1 MAEPRTITIFL
12 VHGAFAEWLS
22 NWKPVLGL
30 LLAKG
35 YKVVAAPNPLRGV
48 SSDAAYVSSFLN
60 TIDGPI
66 ILVGHSY
73 GGAVI
78 TNGAN
83 GNQSVKA
90 LVHVAAFAPD
100 TGESVAC
107 CAAFPAAPLRRTRR
121 PPFCSRTVA
130 GTWPKFIK
138 FGRNYYSV
146 GGN

>member
-1 MAEPRTITIFL
+1 M
-12 VHGAFAEWLS
+12 
-22 NWKPVLGL
+22 
-30 LLAKG
+30 LAKG

-78 TNGAN
+78 TNAAS

-90 LVHVAAFAPD
+90 LVYVAAFAPD
-100 TGESVAC
+100 AGRAWPRC
-107 CAAFPAAPLRRTRR
+107 CAAFPAAPSRRTRR

-130 GTWPKFIK
+130 RTSTFNLIGSGSSMRLISRKPKRSCWP
-138 FGRNYYSV
+138 
-146 GGN
+146 